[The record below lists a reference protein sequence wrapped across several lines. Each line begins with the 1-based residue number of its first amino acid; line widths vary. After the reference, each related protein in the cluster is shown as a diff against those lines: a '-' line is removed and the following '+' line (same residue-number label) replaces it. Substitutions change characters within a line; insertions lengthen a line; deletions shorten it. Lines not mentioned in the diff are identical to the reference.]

1 MRSFSWLTNSIIIC
15 TILLV
20 LCSFVFL
27 IINSEYFNL
36 LWSSVLIDIQSLQRG
51 FHLKLSQSI
60 RNIQTHGIEASISL
74 ISLSFI
80 YGVFHAV
87 GPGHGKIIISTYLI
101 TQESRLKSGI
111 ILSLISSLVQ
121 GLTAILLITCAILL
135 LDFTMRETNRF
146 ASDIEIASFVLI
158 AVVGLTIIFSRI
170 IRISKS
176 FNLWLVKIRNIS
188 KNQVNINNIHKHS
201 HGHSHS
207 HDHNINDLN
216 SIKSF
221 IGIIISIGIRPC
233 SGAVVVL
240 LLAYSVGLEIAGI
253 LAVLSM
259 SLGTALTTSFLA
271 TLSVYGRKIAIRIL
285 SILPDNLGTLQYIL
299 DWIGLIGGII
309 IFLFGFVF
317 LQASLNSPN
326 HPFM

>member
-60 RNIQTHGIEASISL
+60 RNIETHGIEASISL
-74 ISLSFI
+74 IGLSFF

-146 ASDIEIASFVLI
+146 ASDIEIASFMLI

-188 KNQVNINNIHKHS
+188 KYQVNINNIHKHS

-240 LLAYSVGLEIAGI
+240 LLAYSIGLEIAGI

-271 TLSVYGRKIAIRIL
+271 ALSVYGRKIAIRIL